1 MAETTPELKRIIREY
16 CAKLAEMGIHVQR
29 VFLYGS
35 QLHGTARQD
44 SDIDLI
50 VISSDWQTYN
60 RRERLEILGIA
71 AARILQPIQAQGFT
85 PEEVAQQKISRFWM
99 RIIDEQAVAV

>member
-1 MAETTPELKRIIREY
+1 MAKATPELEQIIRAY
-16 CAKLAEMGIHVQR
+16 CAKLAEMGIQVQK
-29 VFLYGS
+29 VLLFGS
-35 QLHGTARQD
+35 QIRGNALPD

-50 VISSDWQTYN
+50 VISPDWERYN

-85 PEEVAQQKISRFWM
+85 SEEIAQEKVSPFWKKI
-99 RIIDEQAVAV
+99 IEEQAVAI

>member
-16 CAKLAEMGIHVQR
+16 CAQLAEMGIQAQR
-29 VFLYGS
+29 ALLFGS
-35 QLHGTARQD
+35 QLHGTAAPD

-50 VISSDWQTYN
+50 VVSTDWERYN

-85 PEEVAQQKISRFWM
+85 PEEIAQQQISPFWM
-99 RIIDEQAVAV
+99 RIIAEQAVAV

>member
-1 MAETTPELKRIIREY
+1 MAETTPELKRVIRAY
-16 CAKLAEMGIHVQR
+16 CAKLAEMGIQAQKVLL
-29 VFLYGS
+29 FGS
-35 QLHGTARQD
+35 QLHGTAAQD

-50 VISSDWQTYN
+50 VISTDWERYN

-85 PEEVAQQKISRFWM
+85 PEEVAQQKISSFWL
-99 RIIDEQAVAV
+99 RIIHEQAVAV